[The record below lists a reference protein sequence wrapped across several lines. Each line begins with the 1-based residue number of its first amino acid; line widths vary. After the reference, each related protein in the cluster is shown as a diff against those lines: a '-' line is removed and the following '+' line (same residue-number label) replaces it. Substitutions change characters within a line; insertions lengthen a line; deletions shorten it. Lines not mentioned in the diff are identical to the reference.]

1 MQKKH
6 EKKKKIRKICL
17 TKQSWGKV
25 PFFFF
30 ANALIAH
37 FQNVFAIAIVGPL
50 TLGAKAW
57 KFGARTPDAKTKR
70 AQTWLML
77 QKFPSKNG
85 KFFRKEFR
93 EYPEI
98 YHLLANQ
105 TNAELTF
112 SLSLPY
118 FCQFMYTIVFPPANN
133 TLNTTYTALLESK
146 EKIGLLFD
154 I

>member
-1 MQKKH
+1 MGNFS
-6 EKKKKIRKICL
+6 E
-17 TKQSWGKV
+17 
-25 PFFFF
+25 
-30 ANALIAH
+30 
-37 FQNVFAIAIVGPL
+37 
-50 TLGAKAW
+50 
-57 KFGARTPDAKTKR
+57 
-70 AQTWLML
+70 
-77 QKFPSKNG
+77 
-85 KFFRKEFR
+85 KEFR

-146 EKIGLLFD
+146 EKIGLLFQ